1 MRVNVLEAKNRLS
14 ELIRA
19 VQAGEEV
26 VIANRGKP
34 VARLIAEPGD
44 VAGGTLRPGSAA
56 AIVDWLGKQPPVPGP
71 RLTSEEVAAL
81 IEDNRNAWD

>member
-19 VQAGEEV
+19 AQAGEEV

-34 VARLIAEPGD
+34 VARLVAENP
-44 VAGGTLRPGSAA
+44 APEPKHRPGSAA
-56 AIVDWLGKQPPVPGP
+56 AILDFLDHHPVPENARRTP
-71 RLTSEEVAAL
+71 EEIEAA
-81 IEDNRNAWD
+81 IQDARHAWD

>member
-19 VQAGEEV
+19 AQAGEEV

-34 VARLIAEPGD
+34 VARLVAENPEP
-44 VAGGTLRPGSAA
+44 APKHRPGSAA
-56 AIVDWLGKQPPVPGP
+56 AILDWLDRHPVPKEARRTP
-71 RLTSEEVAAL
+71 EEIDRD

>member
-19 VQAGEEV
+19 AQAGEEV

-34 VARLIAEPGD
+34 VARLIAENAEP
-44 VAGGTLRPGSAA
+44 APKHRPGSAA
-56 AIVDWLGKQPPVPGP
+56 AILDWLDSRPPVPGP
-71 RLTSEEVAAL
+71 RLTPEEIDQL

>member
-19 VQAGEEV
+19 AQAGEEV

-34 VARLIAEPGD
+34 VARLIAEPD
-44 VAGGTLRPGSAA
+44 EEAPRPGSAA
-56 AIVDWLGKQPPVPGP
+56 AILDWLDRHEVPKEL
-71 RLTSEEVAAL
+71 RRTSEEMNRD

>member
-1 MRVNVLEAKNRLS
+1 MRVNVLEAKSRLS

-26 VIANRGKP
+26 VISNRGKP
-34 VARLIAEPGD
+34 VARLVAE
-44 VAGGTLRPGSAA
+44 GGKAVNKARPGSVE
-56 AIVDWLGKQPPVPGP
+56 AILGYLDSRPPVPGP
-71 RLTSEEVAAL
+71 RLTPEEIDAL